1 MIQKSDDGG
10 SSEGGDEELNL
21 RRLCSMA
28 DNLPV
33 EYTQYKEKIHM
44 RGF

>member
-28 DNLPV
+28 DNLPIV
-33 EYTQYKEKIHM
+33 TQYKEKIHM